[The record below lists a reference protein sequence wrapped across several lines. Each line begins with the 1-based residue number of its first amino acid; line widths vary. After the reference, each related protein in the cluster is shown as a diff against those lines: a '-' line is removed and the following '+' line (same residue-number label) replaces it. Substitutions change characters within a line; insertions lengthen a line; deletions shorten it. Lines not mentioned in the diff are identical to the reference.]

1 MLTGRRLVGGLLASL
16 VLAACS
22 TAPST
27 GAAPS
32 PVVSRPMSASP
43 TSPSTET
50 TRTSEDTVTR
60 ALMAMTLDQRVGQLF
75 MVGGPATGVGAATRT
90 AVTRYHVGNV
100 MLTGR
105 SSAGVAATAK
115 VVAGMRS
122 RATRQATAGV
132 PLLVATDQEGGAV
145 QVLRGKGFSVM
156 PSGRTQGGWSPA
168 TLRSGA
174 ARWGRQLHAAGIDV
188 NLAPVAD
195 TVPSLAAAR
204 GNRPI
209 GRFARELG
217 LRPDDVA
224 AQVMAFTQ
232 GMADGGVAT
241 TAKHFPGLGRVT
253 GNPDVTSGVTDRVT
267 TRDDAYL
274 EPFARAIKA
283 GVPFVMMSTA
293 YYSRIDPGR
302 PAAFSPIVIGQM
314 LRGDLGF
321 DGVVISDDLG
331 GARQVAAWSPGQRA
345 LRFIDA
351 GGDLVLTVDPLVVP
365 AMYRAVLARA
375 QTDAAFRARV
385 DASATRVLRVKQ
397 AQGLLK

>member
-1 MLTGRRLVGGLLASL
+1 MLGGSNDGRRGQSG
-16 VLAACS
+16 
-22 TAPST
+22 
-27 GAAPS
+27 
-32 PVVSRPMSASP
+32 VVSRPMSASP
-43 TSPSTET
+43 TSSSGVP
-50 TRTSEDTVTR
+50 TRTTEDVVTR
-60 ALMAMTLDQRVGQLF
+60 ALRTMTLDQRVGQLF

-90 AVTRYHVGNV
+90 AVTRYHVGNL
-100 MLTGR
+100 MRTGR
-105 SSAGVAATAK
+105 SAAGVTATAK
-115 VVAGMRS
+115 VVSGMRS

-174 ARWGRQLHAAGIDV
+174 ARWGRQLHAAGIDL

-204 GNRPI
+204 GNAPI

-224 AQVMAFTQ
+224 AHAVAFTQ

-267 TRDDAYL
+267 TRDDSYL
-274 EPFARAIKA
+274 EPFARSITA

-293 YYSRIDPGR
+293 YYSRIDSGR
-302 PAAFSPIVIGQM
+302 PAAFSPIVIGEM

-351 GGDLVLTVDPLVVP
+351 GGDLVLTVDPTVVP
-365 AMYRAVLARA
+365 ARSRAVLTRARK
-375 QTDAAFRARV
+375 DAVFRARV
-385 DASATRVLRVKQ
+385 DASATRVLRAKQ